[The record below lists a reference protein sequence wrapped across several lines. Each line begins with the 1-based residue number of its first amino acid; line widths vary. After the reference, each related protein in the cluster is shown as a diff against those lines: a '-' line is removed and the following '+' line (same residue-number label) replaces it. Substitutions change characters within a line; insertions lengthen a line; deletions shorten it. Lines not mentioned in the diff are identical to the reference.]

1 MGFKDKK
8 TDRILKIDDAL
19 AAAIRVRV
27 RAGCLSCAAA
37 FLIAEEMG
45 IPRSEVGRAA
55 DALGIRLSRCQL
67 GAF

>member
-8 TDRILKIDDAL
+8 TEGTPKIDAAL
-19 AAAIRVRV
+19 EAAIRARV
-27 RAGCLSCAAA
+27 RDGRLTCAAA
-37 FLIAEEMG
+37 FVIAEELG

>member
-1 MGFKDKK
+1 MGFLDKK
-8 TDRILKIDDAL
+8 IDGNLKIDDAL
-19 AAAIRVRV
+19 AAAIRARL
-27 RAGCLSCAAA
+27 RDGRLPCAAA
-37 FLIAEEMG
+37 FAIAEELG

>member
-8 TDRILKIDDAL
+8 IEENLKIDDAL
-19 AAAIRVRV
+19 AAAIRARV
-27 RAGCLSCAAA
+27 RDGRLSCAAA
-37 FLIAEEMG
+37 FVIAEELG

-55 DALGIRLSRCQL
+55 DALGIRLSHCQL

>member
-8 TDRILKIDDAL
+8 TVGDPQIDDAL
-19 AAAIRVRV
+19 AAAIRARL
-27 RAGCLSCAAA
+27 RDGRLSCAAA
-37 FLIAEEMG
+37 FVIAEELG

-55 DALGIRLSRCQL
+55 DALGIRLSHCQL

>member
-1 MGFKDKK
+1 MALKNKK
-8 TDRILKIDDAL
+8 PEENLIIDDAL
-19 AAAIRVRV
+19 AAAIRARV
-27 RAGCLSCAAA
+27 RDGRLTCAAA
-37 FLIAEEMG
+37 FLVAEELG